1 MGDFACEICNYT
13 TKKRGNYN
21 RHLKTKKHKEKMSK
35 YKDLFKCPLCDY
47 VTQKKNNYLKH
58 IRSNIHN
65 EDEEEEQI
73 VKHVSKTNE
82 IKNKKVSENILKLN
96 EIKEKDSM
104 VQLQDSINKILE
116 EQENIKK
123 MIPKTGGNII
133 INNKL
138 SINLYLNTECKKAM
152 SIQDFL
158 DQLKISFDD
167 LNYTKNNG
175 YVEGISNVF
184 VKQLADLDPKERPIH
199 CLNKKR
205 LEFYIKNTHKWEKD
219 NNNKNINM
227 AIGDVQKKQ
236 IQLLDLWDKKNPGWE
251 CNDILTTER
260 LKIAQNIYGGIS
272 NKERSK
278 ENLMIRKKIGENIDL
293 DVQVKD

>member
-1 MGDFACEICNYT
+1 MSIFTCSICNYKT
-13 TKKRGNYN
+13 TKRGNYN
-21 RHLKTKKHKEKMSK
+21 RHLKTRKHKERVNLDDN
-35 YKDLFKCPLCDY
+35 YFKCSLCDY
-47 VTQKKNNYLKH
+47 HTLNKNEYLRHMRSAIHEEEDDISEQLQKKELKK
-58 IRSNIHN
+58 ITEVFEIN
-65 EDEEEEQI
+65 E
-73 VKHVSKTNE
+73 
-82 IKNKKVSENILKLN
+82 NKIETEKLIILQNSL
-96 EIKEKDSM
+96 
-104 VQLQDSINKILE
+104 NKILE

-123 MIPKTGGNII
+123 MIPKSGGNTI

-138 SINLYLNTECKKAM
+138 SINLYLNTECKQAM

-158 DQLKISFDD
+158 NQLKISLDD

-175 YVEGISNVF
+175 FVEGISNVF

-205 LEFYIKNTHKWEKD
+205 MEFYIKNTHKWEKD

-251 CNDILTTER
+251 RDEKKSLER
-260 LKIAQNIYGGIS
+260 LNIAKSIYGSTS
-272 NKERSK
+272 NIERVKETK
-278 ENLMIRKKIGENIDL
+278 LIRKKISENIDL
-293 DVQVKD
+293 DVQVK

>member
-1 MGDFACEICNYT
+1 MSIFTCSICNYKT
-13 TKKRGNYN
+13 TKRGNYN
-21 RHLKTKKHKEKMSK
+21 RHLKTRKHKERVNLDDN
-35 YKDLFKCPLCDY
+35 YFKCSLCDY
-47 VTQKKNNYLKH
+47 HTLNKNEYLRH
-58 IRSNIHN
+58 MRSAIH
-65 EDEEEEQI
+65 EEEEDI
-73 VKHVSKTNE
+73 SE
-82 IKNKKVSENILKLN
+82 KNKKELKK
-96 EIKEKDSM
+96 IKEVFEINESNIETEKLII
-104 VQLQDSINKILE
+104 LQNSLNKILE

-123 MIPKTGGNII
+123 MIPKSGGNTI

-138 SINLYLNTECKKAM
+138 SINLYLNTECKQAM

-158 DQLKISFDD
+158 NQLKISLDD

-175 YVEGISNVF
+175 FVEGISNVF

-205 LEFYIKNTHKWEKD
+205 MEFYIKNTHKWEKD

-251 CNDILTTER
+251 RDEKKSLER
-260 LKIAQNIYGGIS
+260 LNIAKSIYGSTS
-272 NKERSK
+272 NIERDKETK
-278 ENLMIRKKIGENIDL
+278 LIRKKISENIDL
-293 DVQVKD
+293 DVQVK